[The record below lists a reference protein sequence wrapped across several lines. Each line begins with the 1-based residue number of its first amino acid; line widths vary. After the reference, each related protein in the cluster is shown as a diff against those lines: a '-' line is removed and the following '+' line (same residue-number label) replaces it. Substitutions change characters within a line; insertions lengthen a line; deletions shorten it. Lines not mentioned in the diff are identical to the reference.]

1 MKEFIEQLEALLYA
15 AHELDKKITDTYTE
29 NDYLR
34 NVNERLEQEN
44 KDLIEEL
51 KDREREILECE
62 AELRERAADGDY
74 YAY

>member
-15 AHELDKKITDTYTE
+15 AHELDKKMADTYAE
-29 NDYLR
+29 NAYLR
-34 NVNERLEQEN
+34 NVNECLEQEN

-51 KDREREILECE
+51 KDREREILEC
-62 AELRERAADGDY
+62 LRERAVDGDY

>member
-15 AHELDKKITDTYTE
+15 AHEFDKKITDTCAE
-29 NDYLR
+29 NAYLR
-34 NVNERLEQEN
+34 NMNKCLEQEN

-51 KDREREILECE
+51 KDREREILECK
-62 AELRERAADGDY
+62 AELRECEADGDY